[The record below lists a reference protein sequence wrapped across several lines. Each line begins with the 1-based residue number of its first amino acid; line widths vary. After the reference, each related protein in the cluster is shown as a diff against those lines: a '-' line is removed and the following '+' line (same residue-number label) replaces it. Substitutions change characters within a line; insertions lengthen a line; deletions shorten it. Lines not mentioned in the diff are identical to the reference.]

1 MPIASLFS
9 IVLGLIVLI
18 SVGTVLALTTV
29 SARLDLVEG
38 LADESDLAL
47 GAIMARVDDHLSIVD
62 GQLAYMRDLIV
73 EGDVPA
79 GDDAQLAFALE
90 AALAATKQ
98 VTAIAFMR
106 PDASSVRVER
116 PDGATFVNDLAERT
130 EVVAAMR
137 EAEARGA
144 DGDPMGWSE
153 PLFSPNVGRTIIV
166 RREAV
171 WQGERFLGIL
181 FAGVDLFA
189 LSGYAKELSAS
200 LGQTVFVL
208 HGREDIIAH
217 PKLTE
222 GTFAPSL
229 EQPMA
234 TIDGIGDNR
243 FRQIWRPDIT
253 PVISQDSMTLGQG
266 HYFYEDGEWQ
276 VFVYVETSAY
286 GNTPWLI
293 GFHYDSSMEGTEVRQ
308 FWWVLGIAVGML
320 FLFIGLGGLLGRRMA
335 RPFRH
340 LTDNAIAIQRMDL
353 GAYRPLT
360 GSRIVELDRAARAFD
375 AMFAG
380 LRVFERYVPKRL
392 VEMIV
397 REGREKIDTDQ
408 RQLTILFID
417 IVGFSQMAEAMTPQA
432 TAALLNDHFARI
444 GACIDGEGG
453 TIDKYIGDG
462 LLAFWSAPEKQH
474 DHADRACRAA
484 LAIERVLSDHNRT
497 RRERGEPP
505 IQVRIGI
512 HTGDAIVGDIGAES
526 RINYTAIGDTVNV
539 ASRVEA
545 AGRQHM
551 QGDVTILVTEETL
564 AATTGEFVTEPLG
577 PTTLRGRNRP
587 TVLFRLVGSRGAG
600 A

>member
-1 MPIASLFS
+1 
-9 IVLGLIVLI
+9 
-18 SVGTVLALTTV
+18 
-29 SARLDLVEG
+29 
-38 LADESDLAL
+38 
-47 GAIMARVDDHLSIVD
+47 MARVDDHLSIVD
-62 GQLAYMRDLIV
+62 GQLVYMRDLIANQ
-73 EGDVPA
+73 DVPA
-79 GDDAQLAFALE
+79 SDDAQLAFALE
-90 AALAATKQ
+90 SALAATEQ
-98 VTAIAFMR
+98 VTSVAFMR
-106 PDASSVRVER
+106 PDASSVRVDR
-116 PDGATFVNDLAERT
+116 SDGAIFINDLSERT

-137 EAEARGA
+137 EAESRGPHGEA
-144 DGDPMGWSE
+144 MGWSE

-171 WQGERFLGIL
+171 WQGDRFIGIL

-234 TIDGIGDNR
+234 TIDGIGDER
-243 FRQIWRPDIT
+243 FSQIWRPDIS
-253 PVISQDSMTLGQG
+253 PVISQASMNIGQG
-266 HYFYEDGEWQ
+266 HYFYEEGEWQ

-286 GNTPWLI
+286 GDTPWLI
-293 GFHYDSSMEGTEVRQ
+293 GFHYDSSTEGTEVRQ
-308 FWWVLGIAVGML
+308 FWWVLGIAVGVL

-335 RPFRH
+335 RPFRQ
-340 LTDNAIAIQRMDL
+340 LTDNAMAIQHLDL
-353 GAYRPLT
+353 DAYKPLT
-360 GSRIVELDRAARAFD
+360 GSRIVELDRAAKAFD
-375 AMFAG
+375 GMFAG

-397 REGREKIDTDQ
+397 REGRETIDADQ

-417 IVGFSQMAEAMTPQA
+417 IVGFSRMAEAMTPQA

-444 GACIDGEGG
+444 GACIDDEGG

-462 LLAFWSAPEKQH
+462 LLAFWSAPEEQV

-484 LAIERVLSDHNRT
+484 LAIQQALSVYNRT
-497 RRERGEPP
+497 CGERGEPA

-526 RINYTAIGDTVNV
+526 RINYTAIGDAVNV

-564 AATTGEFVTEPLG
+564 AATAEDFATEPLG
-577 PTTLRGRNRP
+577 PTTLRGRNQP
-587 TVLFRLVGSRGAG
+587 AVLFRLVGVRGAG

>member
-1 MPIASLFS
+1 M
-9 IVLGLIVLI
+9 LGLIVLI
-18 SVGTVLALTTV
+18 SVGTVLALTTI
-29 SARLDLVEG
+29 SARLDLIEG

-47 GAIMARVDDHLSIVD
+47 GAISARVDDHLSVVN
-62 GQLAYMRDLIV
+62 GQSVYLSNLIA
-73 EGDVPA
+73 GNDTLA
-79 GDDAQLAFALE
+79 GDNARLAIALE
-90 AALAATKQ
+90 AALAGTEQ

-106 PDASSVRVER
+106 PDTSSIRVER
-116 PDGATFVNDLAERT
+116 PDGGVYVNDLSGRD

-137 EAEARGA
+137 EAEARGP
-144 DGDPMGWSE
+144 DGEPMGWSD

-171 WQGERFLGIL
+171 WQGDRFLGIL

-189 LSGYAKELSAS
+189 LSSYAKQLSTG

-208 HGREDIIAH
+208 HGRENIIAH

-222 GTFAPSL
+222 GTFEASL

-234 TIDGIGDNR
+234 TIHSIGDDR
-243 FRQIWRPDIT
+243 FSQIWRPDT
-253 PVISQDSMTLGQG
+253 SPVISQASMNIGQG

-276 VFVYVETSAY
+276 VFIFVETSAY
-286 GNTPWLI
+286 GETPWLI
-293 GFHYDSSMEGTEVRQ
+293 GFHYDSSIEGTEVRQ
-308 FWWVLGIAVGML
+308 FWWVLGIAIGML
-320 FLFIGLGGLLGRRMA
+320 FLFIGVGGLLGRRMA

-353 GAYRPLT
+353 DAYKPLT
-360 GSRIVELDRAARAFD
+360 GSRIVELDSAAKAFD

-380 LRVFERYVPKRL
+380 LRIFERYVPKRL

-397 REGREKIDTDQ
+397 REGRERIDADQ
-408 RQLTILFID
+408 RQLTLLFID
-417 IVGFSQMAEAMTPQA
+417 IVGFSPMAENMTPQA
-432 TAALLNDHFARI
+432 TAALLNNHFARI
-444 GACIDGEGG
+444 GACVDDEDG

-462 LLAFWSAPEKQH
+462 LLAFWSAPEQQV

-484 LAIERVLSDHNRT
+484 LAIGRALSANNQERRDC
-497 RRERGEPP
+497 GEPP

-512 HTGDAIVGDIGAES
+512 HTGDAIVGDLGAES

-551 QGDVTILVTEETL
+551 QGDVTILVTEDTL
-564 AATTGEFVTEPLG
+564 AATSQAYVTEPLG
-577 PTTLRGRNRP
+577 PTTLRGRNQSI
-587 TVLFRLVGSRGAG
+587 VLFRLISLRCTGA
-600 A
+600 

>member
-1 MPIASLFS
+1 MFS

-29 SARLDLVEG
+29 SARLDLVQG

-47 GAIMARVDDHLSIVD
+47 GAIMTRVDDHLSIVD
-62 GQLAYMRDLIV
+62 GQLVYMRDLITD
-73 EGDVPA
+73 GDVPA

-90 AALAATKQ
+90 AALAATEQ

-116 PDGATFVNDLAERT
+116 PDGAVFVNDLSERA
-130 EVVAAMR
+130 EVVAVMR
-137 EAEARGA
+137 EAQARGP
-144 DGDPMGWSE
+144 DGKAMGWSE
-153 PLFSPNVGRTIIV
+153 PLFSPNVGGTIIV

-171 WQGERFLGIL
+171 WRDDRFLGIL

-208 HGREDIIAH
+208 HGRENIIAH

-222 GTFAPSL
+222 GSFEPSL

-234 TIDGIGDNR
+234 TIDSIGDNR
-243 FRQIWRPDIT
+243 FRQIWRPDIS
-253 PVISQDSMTLGQG
+253 PVISQASMDLGQG

-276 VFVYVETSAY
+276 VFVYVETSEY
-286 GNTPWLI
+286 GETPWLI
-293 GFHYDSSMEGTEVRQ
+293 GFHYDSSTEGTEVRQ
-308 FWWVLGIAVGML
+308 FWWVLGVAVGML
-320 FLFIGLGGLLGRRMA
+320 FLFIGLGGLLGRHMA
-335 RPFRH
+335 RPFRQ

-360 GSRIVELDRAARAFD
+360 GSRIVELDRAARSFD

-397 REGREKIDTDQ
+397 RDGREKIDTDQ

-444 GACIDGEGG
+444 GACIDAEGG

-462 LLAFWSAPEKQH
+462 LLAFWSAPEKQD

-484 LAIERVLSDHNRT
+484 VAIERALSDHNRT
-497 RRERGEPP
+497 CRDRGAPP

-512 HTGDAIVGDIGAES
+512 HTGDAIVGDIGAQS

-545 AGRQHM
+545 AGREYM
-551 QGDVTILVTEETL
+551 QGDVTILVTEDTL
-564 AATTGEFVTEPLG
+564 AATTEDFVTEPLG
-577 PTTLRGRNRP
+577 PTTLRGRNQQ
-587 TVLFRLVGSRGAG
+587 TVLFRLVAARDAG